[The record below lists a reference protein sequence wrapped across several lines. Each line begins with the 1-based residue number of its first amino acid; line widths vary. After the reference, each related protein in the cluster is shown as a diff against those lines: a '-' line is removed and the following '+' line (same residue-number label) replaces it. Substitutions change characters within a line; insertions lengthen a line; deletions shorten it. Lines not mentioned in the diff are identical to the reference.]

1 VFDSVHKPISP
12 QALRFSRFVFTH
24 VSLAA
29 VAFLFEFTGIVLTA
43 ISTGLVYHFTVYGG
57 AGPTETYAAIGILT
71 GLGYGLA
78 FLIRDEYSI
87 ESLLQGPR
95 NSGRIV
101 FVWSFV
107 FVGLAAIGFLTKT
120 THDFS
125 RGWLVLFYVFGVAI
139 VLLLNTALNRIL
151 THLIA
156 RGWVH
161 RRKLMLVATDVD
173 LAAMDCEISGDMV
186 GFHIAARVALP
197 HVAASPEEIDD
208 ALRAAV
214 DNARA
219 IGIEDVLISSALSGP
234 DFLERAVNAFS
245 MLPVAIHLSAGGL
258 IGQFKDAR
266 VARFGGTAALSL
278 TRPLRPFEAAA
289 KRWFDVVVSA
299 TALLLLSPLLGLIAL
314 LIKLD
319 SPGPI
324 FFKQRRR
331 GYNSAEFRIWK
342 FRTMTTLDDGDMVK
356 QATREDERITRIG
369 KLLRRTSLDELP
381 QLINVLKGEMSLV
394 GPRPHA
400 VAHDRIFEKRFADYP
415 RRLNVKPGITG
426 WAQVNGFRGEIKT
439 DEAMR
444 QRIDHD
450 LYYIDNWSIGFDL
463 YILLLT
469 LVSPRTRRNAH

>member
-1 VFDSVHKPISP
+1 MFDSVHQPTSRH
-12 QALRFSRFVFTH
+12 ALRFSRFVFTH

-29 VAFLFEFTGIVLTA
+29 VAFLFEFTGIILTA
-43 ISTGLVYHFTVYGG
+43 ISTGLAYHFTVYGG
-57 AGPTETYAAIGILT
+57 AGPIETYAAIGILT

-120 THDFS
+120 THIFS
-125 RGWLVLFYVFGVAI
+125 RGWLVLFYALGMAS
-139 VLLLNTALNRIL
+139 VLLLNTALSRIL
-151 THLIA
+151 TYLIA

-173 LAAMDCEISGDMV
+173 LAAMDRDISEGV
-186 GFHIAARVALP
+186 AGFHIAARVALP
-197 HVAASPEEIDD
+197 HGAASPEEIDD

-214 DNARA
+214 DNARTL
-219 IGIEDVLISSALSGP
+219 GIEDVLISSALSGP
-234 DFLERAVNAFS
+234 DFLERAVNTFS
-245 MLPVAIHLSAGGL
+245 TLPVAIHLSAGGL

-278 TRPLRPFEAAA
+278 TRPLRPFETAA
-289 KRWFDVVVSA
+289 KRWFDIIVSA
-299 TALLLLSPLLGLIAL
+299 IALLLLSPLLGLIAL
-314 LIKLD
+314 LIKID
-319 SPGPI
+319 SQGPV

-356 QATREDERITRIG
+356 QATRDDERITRIG

-381 QLINVLKGEMSLV
+381 QLINVLRGEMSLV

-469 LVSPRTRRNAH
+469 VISPKMRRNAH